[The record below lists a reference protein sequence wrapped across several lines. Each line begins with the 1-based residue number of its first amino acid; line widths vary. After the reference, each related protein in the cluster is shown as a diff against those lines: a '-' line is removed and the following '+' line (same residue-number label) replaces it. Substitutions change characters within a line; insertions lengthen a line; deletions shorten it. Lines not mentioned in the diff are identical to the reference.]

1 MGQRERGR
9 SQSLYH
15 NLRGFI
21 LYLSIYS
28 ISTYSVI
35 RSESLGQPMLEERE
49 LRREIYAGHDY
60 QEGGSLRAKSEAAFL
75 VYK

>member
-1 MGQRERGR
+1 
-9 SQSLYH
+9 
-15 NLRGFI
+15 
-21 LYLSIYS
+21 
-28 ISTYSVI
+28 
-35 RSESLGQPMLEERE
+35 MLEERE